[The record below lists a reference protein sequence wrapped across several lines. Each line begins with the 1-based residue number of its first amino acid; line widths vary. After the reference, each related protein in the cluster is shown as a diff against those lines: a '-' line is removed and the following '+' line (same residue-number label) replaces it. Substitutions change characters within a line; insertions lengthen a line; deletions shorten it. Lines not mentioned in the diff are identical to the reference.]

1 MQNRRLRN
9 VQDRPEHA
17 HRDSQNNGIGHYV
30 FQSSQHQLL
39 GVGRVAVVG
48 CCQGENN
55 DGGDVVQGY
64 CSHNHQG
71 GHGGVSVDV
80 VDKGDSQNGG
90 TAAVRC
96 LNDLA
101 PFCPVFSR
109 QGQEKGNADTKQC
122 GKKAEQHEFA
132 VPHCLKICLGQVHEQ
147 QYRQQCFKDKLVQL
161 GGGVVVQQ
169 SDFFHQTAEYHHEK
183 DRNGGIQTE

>member
-1 MQNRRLRN
+1 MS
-9 VQDRPEHA
+9 A
-17 HRDSQNNGIGHYV
+17 
-30 FQSSQHQLL
+30 
-39 GVGRVAVVG
+39 
-48 CCQGENN
+48 
-55 DGGDVVQGY
+55 
-64 CSHNHQG
+64 
-71 GHGGVSVDV
+71 DV
-80 VDKGDSQNGG
+80 VDKGDPQNGG

-161 GGGVVVQQ
+161 GGGVVIQQ